1 MDIKITPTKLKGE
14 VRVPSSKSFAHR
26 QIMCAAFAKGE
37 IVIENVSMSQDI
49 AVTIGAM
56 NELGADI
63 KADGT
68 NVTVRGIEKIPTE
81 PVTIDC
87 GESGSTLRFVIPVAA
102 ALGVTATFT
111 GRGKLPSRPITP
123 YVTELSKKGIS
134 FNGYDGSMPF
144 TISGKLQSGDYRIAG
159 DISSQFVTGLILGLS
174 LIEGRSTVTLTSPLQ
189 SKPYVD
195 ITLRSLEMF
204 GRSVAR
210 TENGF
215 EIIGGNDF
223 VPCKTAVEDDFSQA
237 AFFFVANALGSCIS
251 MPTLPLISAQGDSI
265 IRSVVEN
272 KKAFELD
279 CSDIP
284 DIVPIMS
291 VLATQLEG
299 TTKLTNVARLRIKES
314 DRIETTLSLVN
325 ALGGKARC
333 VGDEIHIEG
342 KTQLKGGR
350 VNSHND
356 HRIAMSAAIAA
367 TVCENEV
374 IIEDAGCVKKSYP
387 HFFDDYNKLGGN
399 ANVINLE

>member
-1 MDIKITPTKLKGE
+1 MDIKITPSKLAGE
-14 VRVPSSKSFAHR
+14 VKVPSSKSFAHR
-26 QIMCAAFAKGE
+26 QIMCAAFSKGVS
-37 IVIENVSMSQDI
+37 IIENVSMSQDI
-49 AVTIGAM
+49 DVTIKAM
-56 NELGADI
+56 NTLGADI
-63 KADGT
+63 KTDSGT
-68 NVTVRGIEKIPTE
+68 VTVKGIENAPTS

-111 GRGKLPSRPITP
+111 GRGKLPTRPITP

-134 FNGYDGSMPF
+134 FNGYDGGMPF
-144 TISGKLQSGDYRIAG
+144 TISGKLQSGDYQIEG

-174 LIEGRSTVTLTSPLQ
+174 LVNGRSTVTLTSPLQ

-195 ITLRSLEMF
+195 ITFKSLEMF
-204 GRSVAR
+204 GRTVKQI
-210 TENGF
+210 ENGW
-215 EIIGGNDF
+215 EIEGGMGF
-223 VPCKTAVEDDFSQA
+223 APCKTAVEDDFSQA
-237 AFFFVANALGSCIS
+237 AFFFVANALGSEIS
-251 MPTLPLISAQGDSI
+251 MPTLPNVSAQGDSI
-265 IRSVVEN
+265 IKSVCHN

-279 CSDIP
+279 CSDVP

-299 TTKLTNVARLRIKES
+299 TTKLKNVARLRIKES
-314 DRIETTLSLVN
+314 DRIKTTIELVN
-325 ALGGKARC
+325 ALGGNAQC
-333 VGDEIHIEG
+333 VGDQIHIAG
-342 KTQLKGGR
+342 KTKLTGGK
-350 VNSHND
+350 VSSHND

-387 HFFDDYNKLGGN
+387 HFFDDYNKLGGK